1 MRVIVR
7 PSLTPQLHIDITNA
21 LVSTI
26 AAELARAQGGNDV
39 LNWLEA
45 ERVLQDLIGSA
56 RSSASREQSAGM
68 DAEERGRRRRRLSE
82 EGVYSVATRPSIDED
97 AAAPMS
103 ATRG

>member
-1 MRVIVR
+1 MRVIVK
-7 PSLTPQLHIDITNA
+7 PSLTPHLHIDITNA

-45 ERVLQDLIGSA
+45 ERVLQDLVGSA
-56 RSSASREQSAGM
+56 RVSAPRAGM
-68 DAEERGRRRRRLSE
+68 DSEDRGRRRRRPAE
-82 EGVYSVATRPSIDED
+82 EPEIEIASRSDLRSGDDEH
-97 AAAPMS
+97 APMS